1 MSKKF
6 TKSFLALL
14 LAFLM
19 LTSNVMAAKKP
30 KVSDPLDLNP
40 LKLEQLEKS
49 DKKIPLKTQ
58 MYFDKKKTYDWIESS
73 LILINNFTLDNVYA
87 RNKLVKVNDNLYKEV
102 YRDAPFKLNFEWSPE
117 NLEAISYR
125 YANNL
130 YSLIFGEV
138 ANFDD
143 TYKKVKVKS
152 TYNPK
157 TKLYTPVFEVSYTK
171 DELDTERK
179 VNDHVRKWVN
189 QNIKKNMQDRQRAK
203 VIFDYF
209 VRSKFQYKKGAG
221 TEASKVSSVIWQK
234 TGQCVSFS
242 NYFQKLAIAS
252 GLNCFTEQGYLGEVD
267 KESGHAWNL
276 MKING
281 KMYCIDVTNFDN
293 YSSPYELFLRTPKA
307 FEKLGYIKG

>member
-49 DKKIPLKTQ
+49 DKKIPLKTR

-102 YRDAPFKLNFEWSPE
+102 YMDTPFKLDFEWSPE

-125 YANNL
+125 YASNL
-130 YSLIFGEV
+130 YSLMFGEV

-143 TYKKVKVKS
+143 IYKKVKVKS

-209 VRSKFQYKKGAG
+209 VRSKFQYNFSH
-221 TEASKVSSVIWQK
+221 EYSKVSSVIWQK
-234 TGQCVSFS
+234 TGQCTAFA

-252 GLNCFTEQGYLGEVD
+252 GLNCFTEQGYWGEVD
-267 KESGHAWNL
+267 EEHGHAWNL
-276 MKING
+276 MKIEG
-281 KMYCIDVTNFDN
+281 KIYSIDVTFNDQISN
-293 YSSPYELFLRTPKA
+293 HYKYFLRTPQA